1 MTTAMGHPLKIF
13 LVAGEESG
21 DQLGGKLMQALK
33 KKSSSGLSFF
43 GVGGKKMEAEG
54 LVSLFPLQDIAV
66 MGLTAVI
73 ARLPT
78 LMERIRRTAEAVI
91 AAQPDI
97 LVIIDS
103 PDFTHRVAQK
113 VRQRAPHI
121 PIVDYVSPS
130 VWAWRPG
137 RAKKMRRYINEV
149 MGILP
154 FETAV
159 HQRLG
164 GPPCTYVGHPLIE
177 RLSELRPQQA
187 EERQDLS
194 ADTIKLLVLPGSRH
208 SEISRLMEPF
218 GQAIKEICTK
228 LPKNLEIIIP
238 AVAHHAP
245 EIERRAAEWAV
256 KPKIILGESAK
267 LAAFRSAH
275 AALAASG
282 TVTLELA
289 LSKIPMV
296 VGYKVSKLEE
306 QLRYVV
312 KVPSMVLANLILQEN
327 VIPELFQWDCTP
339 EKIIPAL
346 LPLLQDSPERT
357 AQLSAFDHLD
367 ELMKIGEDLPSERAA
382 GVIFSYLD
390 KATEAVKE
398 T

>member
-1 MTTAMGHPLKIF
+1 MTTDTSHPLKIF

-33 KKSSSGLSFF
+33 IKSNKQLSFL
-43 GVGGKKMEAEG
+43 GVGGKKMEEEG

-66 MGLTAVI
+66 MGVTAVI
-73 ARLPT
+73 GRLPT
-78 LMERIRRTAEAVI
+78 LIERIRRTADAVI
-91 AAQPDI
+91 ATQPDI

-113 VRQRAPHI
+113 VRRRAPHI
-121 PIVDYVSPS
+121 PIIDYVSPS

-154 FETAV
+154 FETEV

-164 GPPCTYVGHPLIE
+164 GPKCTYVGHPLIE
-177 RLSELRPQQA
+177 RLSELRPTIPG
-187 EERQDLS
+187 ERTELS
-194 ADTIKLLVLPGSRH
+194 SETIKLLVLPGSRH
-208 SEISRLMEPF
+208 SEVSRLMEPF
-218 GQAIKEICTK
+218 GKAVEEIATK
-228 LPKNLEIIIP
+228 LTGKLEVVIP

-245 EIERRAAEWAV
+245 EIERRAAEWAIQ
-256 KPKIILGESAK
+256 PKIILGESAK

-289 LSKIPMV
+289 LSKVPMV

-339 EKIIPAL
+339 EKIVQVL
-346 LPLLQDSPERT
+346 FPLLNDGPERR

-367 ELMKIGEDLPSERAA
+367 SLMKIGADQPSERAA
-382 GVIFSYLD
+382 RVILSYLD
-390 KATEAVKE
+390 NLSTD